1 MCGRY
6 TLTVS
11 TEVVERRFDARAVEP
26 IEPTYNAA
34 PRESLP
40 VIRADAPETISPMTW
55 GFTPAWADDRRDL
68 INARSE
74 TVSEKRSF
82 REAYRERPCLVLADG
97 FYEWVEEGGEKR
109 PYRVARRDGEPF
121 AMAGLWEAWTPPTRQ
136 TGLDAFSGE
145 GSTGDTEPTE
155 AFTILTT
162 EPNEVVRPLHHRMA
176 VVLPEDREREWLTA
190 DPGER
195 HGLLR
200 PVSGEA
206 FRAYPVSTAVNDPS
220 VDRPDLIEEVGA

>member
-11 TEVVERRFDARAVEP
+11 GEVLETRFDARAVAP

-34 PRESLP
+34 PREPLP
-40 VIRADAPETISPMTW
+40 VIRADRPDEIAPMTW
-55 GFTPAWADDRRDL
+55 GLTPSWADDRRDL

-74 TVSEKRSF
+74 TASEKRSF

-97 FYEWVEEGGEKR
+97 FYEWVEEGGAKR

-136 TGLDAFSGE
+136 TGLDAFTDAGDAGE
-145 GSTGDTEPTE
+145 SEPTE

-162 EPNEVVRPLHHRMA
+162 EPNEVVKPLHHRMA

-190 DPGER
+190 DPDARRE
-195 HGLLR
+195 LLR
-200 PVSGEA
+200 PIA
-206 FRAYPVSTAVNDPS
+206 DDDFHAYPVSTAVNDPS
-220 VDRPDLIEEVGA
+220 AEGPELIEEVGA